1 MTMGIDIVK
10 EGEKIY
16 KRRYKRIFEQ
26 KYKGKVVAIEI
37 ESGDAF
43 IGENV
48 LDAWEK
54 AREKYKE
61 NEFFFVRVGYPAV
74 HSIKGI
80 VKKRQNG

>member
-1 MTMGIDIVK
+1 MRIDIVR

-16 KRRYKRIFEQ
+16 KKRYKRIFEEEF
-26 KYKGKVVAIEI
+26 KGKVVAIEV
-37 ESGDAF
+37 ESGEAF

-48 LDAWEK
+48 LDAWVK
-54 AREKYKE
+54 AKEKYKE

-80 VKKRQNG
+80 VKKKRNG